1 MSEAIVLTTL
11 LFTSAALLLWLA
23 SICALRW
30 EAPGLR
36 GLVLLLCVAAA
47 WCILD
52 GFWQLLPSYDLLW
65 LLKRT
70 EFLCYALLPVC
81 WLFLLLDYKGELGGR
96 NYVLLA
102 TALVMPVMTL
112 ALVWTN
118 DWHHLVYQN
127 FEVFTRGGLRMFE
140 ATRGPWF
147 YFHFGYSAVF
157 SMGCALTLLRFI
169 LPGSKHYL
177 MRLGM
182 YLVAIALPAAAA
194 ILFESGVGP
203 FPGFDFTPFGLTACA
218 VLLTFGLGQFRLFD
232 MVPVVYDQLLR
243 QLPDPVLVVDRE
255 GRVLTGNPAAAAL
268 LGRDAS
274 IPGRQLVN
282 QVRRAESTETVDLA
296 SLPPPGMEIE
306 IEQNGVSRHFRVS
319 VTPLRVRA
327 IFELG
332 RIFVFRETTQDRLA
346 QRTLEESRQAA
357 IEANRAKSEFLAVM
371 SHELRTP
378 LNAVIG
384 SSSLLMDTPLD
395 VAQREYAGMI
405 RSSSQS
411 LLRVINDILDLSK
424 IEAGRMTLEHIDFDL
439 RSAIEDCVEVVL
451 PAALRK
457 GLDVILDFSP
467 ECRGMFQGDP
477 ARIRQILIN
486 FLSNAAKFTEHG
498 TIRVELS
505 KAPPAEGRAAGDGMD
520 VVLAVEDTGVGI
532 EPASLPYIFE
542 SFRQADASTTRRFGG
557 TGLGLAICR
566 KLSELMGGEID
577 CASTPGQGSRFW
589 CRFPLQ
595 PSAPRPAPPPCGL
608 YGVALN
614 PGASRDRL
622 VAVLEELGAEV
633 ACVSHVEELDPEVA
647 AAFAV
652 WIVDWKLPLFEA
664 WGGASGWCRQVRSI
678 RRQARIAALG
688 RMDEADREAA
698 REAGVIAFLDE
709 PWLVSRLRALLATQQ
724 PAASSEQPGG
734 GAPAGTRTPRIL
746 LAEDN
751 AVNRRIAV
759 LMLAD
764 LGAKLETAL
773 NGREAVALVAKA
785 PYDLVLMDLQMPE
798 MGGIEATRAIRR
810 IEAATSRVRAPIC
823 ALTAGVLNNERDQC
837 LEAGMDD
844 FLAKPIMKAQLLEVC
859 RRWLAGHLDASPKQ
873 VSSAGGSS

>member
-1 MSEAIVLTTL
+1 MNEAIVLTTL
-11 LFTSAALLLWLA
+11 LFTSAAFLLWLA

-36 GLVLLLCVAAA
+36 GLVLLLCLAAA

-52 GFWQLLPSYDLLW
+52 GFGQLLPSYELLW

-70 EFLCYALLPVC
+70 QYLCYVLLPVC
-81 WLFLLLDYKGELGGR
+81 WLFLLLDYRGDLGR
-96 NYVLLA
+96 RSYVLLA
-102 TALVMPVMTL
+102 VALVMPVLTL
-112 ALVWTN
+112 GLVWTN
-118 DWHHLVYQN
+118 DLHHLVYQT
-127 FEVFTRGGLRMFE
+127 FEPYTAHGLRLLRV
-140 ATRGPWF
+140 TRGPWF

-157 SMGCALTLLRFI
+157 TAGCALTLLQFI

-177 MRLGM
+177 VRLGM
-182 YLVAIALPAAAA
+182 YLFAIGLPATTAV
-194 ILFESGVGP
+194 LYENDLGP
-203 FPGFDFTPFGLTACA
+203 IRGFDFTPFALTVCTA
-218 VLLTFGLGQFRLFD
+218 LLTVGLGRFRLFD
-232 MVPVVYDQLLR
+232 MVPIVYDQVLS
-243 QLPDPVLVVDRE
+243 QLPDPVLVVDLN
-255 GRVLTGNPAAAAL
+255 GRVLTSNPAASAL
-268 LGRDAS
+268 LGHEVS
-274 IPGRQLVN
+274 IPGRRLDTHVQL
-282 QVRRAESTETVDLA
+282 AELATSADLA
-296 SLPPPGMEIE
+296 TLPPPGAEIE
-306 IEQNGVSRHFRVS
+306 INQNGASRRYRVS
-319 VTPLRVRA
+319 VTPLKVRA
-327 IFELG
+327 VFELG
-332 RIFVFRETTQDRLA
+332 RIFVFRETTQEHLA
-346 QRTLEESRQAA
+346 QKTLEQSRLAA

-384 SSSLLMDTPLD
+384 SSSLLMDTQLD
-395 VAQREYAGMI
+395 LAQREYAGMI

-439 RSAIEDCVEVVL
+439 RSAIEDCIEVVL

-457 GLDVILDFSP
+457 GLDVILDYSP

-486 FLSNAAKFTEHG
+486 FLSNAAKFTEKG
-498 TIRVELS
+498 SISVEVQ
-505 KAPPAEGRAAGDGMD
+505 KAPPAEGRASGEAMD
-520 VVLAVEDTGVGI
+520 VLLAVEDTGVGI
-532 EPASLPYIFE
+532 DPSSLPYIFE
-542 SFRQADASTTRRFGG
+542 SFRQGDASTTRRFGG

-577 CASTPGQGSRFW
+577 CTSTPGKGSRFW

-608 YGVALN
+608 YGIVMNA
-614 PGASRDRL
+614 GANRDRL
-622 VAVLEELGAEV
+622 VPVLKELGAEV
-633 ACVSHVEELDPEVA
+633 ACVSIADEIAPEVA

-652 WIVDWKLPLFEA
+652 WIVDWNNPLFDS
-664 WGGASGWCRQVRSI
+664 WGGASGWCRAVRSH
-678 RRQARIAALG
+678 RRQARIAAISRLN
-688 RMDEADREAA
+688 EADRDAA
-698 REAGVIAFLDE
+698 REAGVIAFVDE
-709 PWLVSRLRALLATQQ
+709 PWLVSRLRAMLAAQL
-724 PAASSEQPGG
+724 PATSSEQRG
-734 GAPAGTRTPRIL
+734 GAPEGERITRIL

-759 LMLAD
+759 LMLAE
-764 LGAKLETAL
+764 LGAKLETAV
-773 NGREAVALVAKA
+773 NGREAVTLVANA
-785 PYDLVLMDLQMPE
+785 PYDLILMDLQMPE

-810 IEAATSRVRAPIC
+810 IESATSRPRAPIC

-859 RRWLAGHLDASPKQ
+859 RRWLAISVDGSRPQ
-873 VSSAGGSS
+873 TTSAGSAS

>member
-1 MSEAIVLTTL
+1 MSEAMVLTTL
-11 LFTSAALLLWLA
+11 LFISAGLLLWLA

-36 GLVLLLCVAAA
+36 GLVLLLCLAAV
-47 WCILD
+47 WCMLD
-52 GFWQLLPSYDLLW
+52 GFWQIVSSYDLLW

-70 EFLCYALLPVC
+70 QYLCYALLPVC
-81 WLFLLLDYKGELGGR
+81 WLFLLLDYRGDLGR
-96 NYVLLA
+96 RSYALLA
-102 TALVMPVMTL
+102 VALVMPVVTVL
-112 ALVWTN
+112 LVWTN
-118 DWHHLVYQN
+118 GWHHLVYQA
-127 FEVFTRGGLRMFE
+127 FEPYTHNGLRLLR
-140 ATRGPWF
+140 ASRGPWF
-147 YFHFGYSAVF
+147 YLHFGYSAVF
-157 SMGCALTLLRFI
+157 SAGCALTLLQFI
-169 LPGSKHYL
+169 LPGSKQYL
-177 MRLGM
+177 LRLGM
-182 YLVAIALPAAAA
+182 YLFAIALPATTA
-194 ILFESGVGP
+194 ILFENDLGP
-203 FPGFDFTPFGLTACA
+203 IRGFDFTPLGLTVCA
-218 VLLTFGLGQFRLFD
+218 ALLTVGLGRFRLFD
-232 MVPVVYDQLLR
+232 MVPIVYDQVVR
-243 QLPDPVLVVDRE
+243 QLPDPVLVVDLE
-255 GRVLTGNPAAAAL
+255 GRVLTSNPAAAAL
-268 LGRDAS
+268 LGQEIS
-274 IPGRQLVN
+274 TPGRRLVN
-282 QVRRAESTETVDLA
+282 QALLAESTRTVNLA
-296 SLPPPGMEIE
+296 ALGPPGTEIE
-306 IEQNGVSRHFRVS
+306 IEQNGARRRFRVS

-327 IFELG
+327 FFELG

-346 QRTLEESRQAA
+346 QLTLEESRLTA

-384 SSSLLMDTPLD
+384 SSSLLMDTQLD
-395 VAQREYAGMI
+395 MAQREYAGMI

-439 RSAIEDCVEVVL
+439 RSAIEDCMEMVL

-457 GLDVILDFSP
+457 GLEVVLDFAP
-467 ECRGMFQGDP
+467 ECGGMFQGDP

-486 FLSNAAKFTEHG
+486 FLSNAAKFTDHG
-498 TIRVELS
+498 SIRVEVC
-505 KAPPAEGRAAGDGMD
+505 KAPPAEGRAAGDAMD
-520 VVLAVEDTGVGI
+520 VLLAVEDTGVGI

-577 CASTPGQGSRFW
+577 CRSEPGKGSRFW

-595 PSAPRPAPPPCGL
+595 PSAPRPAPPPAGL
-608 YGVALN
+608 YGVVMH

-622 VAVLEELGAEV
+622 AGVLRELGAEV
-633 ACVSHVEELDPEVA
+633 ACVSAAEEIDPDVA

-652 WIVDWKLPLFEA
+652 WIVDWKHPLFET
-664 WGGASGWCRQVRSI
+664 WGGPGVWCRAVRAQ
-678 RRQARIAALG
+678 RRAARIAALG
-688 RMDEADREAA
+688 RLEETDREAA

-709 PWLVSRLRALLATQQ
+709 PWLVSRLRAMLAAQQ
-724 PAASSEQPGG
+724 PI
-734 GAPAGTRTPRIL
+734 APAAGLDGVAPARARAPRIL

-751 AVNRRIAV
+751 AVNRRIAT

-764 LGAKLETAL
+764 LQARLETAL
-773 NGREAVALVAKA
+773 NGREAVTLVANA
-785 PYDLVLMDLQMPE
+785 PYDLILMDLQMPE

-823 ALTAGVLNNERDQC
+823 ALTAGVLNNERDHC

-859 RRWLAGHLDASPKQ
+859 RRWLAGRVDGGPRQ
-873 VSSAGGSS
+873 SSAGGSN

>member
-1 MSEAIVLTTL
+1 
-11 LFTSAALLLWLA
+11 
-23 SICALRW
+23 
-30 EAPGLR
+30 
-36 GLVLLLCVAAA
+36 
-47 WCILD
+47 
-52 GFWQLLPSYDLLW
+52 
-65 LLKRT
+65 
-70 EFLCYALLPVC
+70 
-81 WLFLLLDYKGELGGR
+81 
-96 NYVLLA
+96 
-102 TALVMPVMTL
+102 
-112 ALVWTN
+112 
-118 DWHHLVYQN
+118 
-127 FEVFTRGGLRMFE
+127 
-140 ATRGPWF
+140 
-147 YFHFGYSAVF
+147 
-157 SMGCALTLLRFI
+157 
-169 LPGSKHYL
+169 
-177 MRLGM
+177 
-182 YLVAIALPAAAA
+182 
-194 ILFESGVGP
+194 
-203 FPGFDFTPFGLTACA
+203 
-218 VLLTFGLGQFRLFD
+218 
-232 MVPVVYDQLLR
+232 
-243 QLPDPVLVVDRE
+243 
-255 GRVLTGNPAAAAL
+255 
-268 LGRDAS
+268 
-274 IPGRQLVN
+274 
-282 QVRRAESTETVDLA
+282 VDLA
-296 SLPPPGMEIE
+296 SLPPPGTEIE
-306 IEQNGVSRHFRVS
+306 IEQNGVRRHFRVS

-327 IFELG
+327 IFVLG

-498 TIRVELS
+498 SIRVELS
-505 KAPPAEGRAAGDGMD
+505 KAPPAEGRASGDGVD

-532 EPASLPYIFE
+532 DPASLPYIFE

-577 CASTPGQGSRFW
+577 CASVPGKGSRFW

-608 YGVALN
+608 YGVAMER
-614 PGASRDRL
+614 GASRDRL
-622 VAVLEELGAEV
+622 VGVLEELGAEG
-633 ACVSHVEELDPEVA
+633 ACVTRAEAIEPQVA

-652 WIVDWKLPLFEA
+652 WIVDWKHPMFDA
-664 WGGASGWCRQVRSI
+664 WGGASGWCRQVRAN
-678 RRQARIAALG
+678 RRQVRIAALG
-688 RMDEADREAA
+688 RLDEADREAA
-698 REAGVIAFLDE
+698 REAGVMAFLDE

-724 PAASSEQPGG
+724 PAAAEQPG

-810 IEAATSRVRAPIC
+810 IEAATNRVRAPIC
-823 ALTAGVLNNERDQC
+823 ALTAGVLNNERDHC

-859 RRWLAGHLDASPKQ
+859 RRWLAGHLDGSPKQ
-873 VSSAGGSS
+873 VSSAGGSA

>member
-36 GLVLLLCVAAA
+36 GLVLLLCLTAA

-52 GFWQLLPSYDLLW
+52 GFWQLLPTYDLLW
-65 LLKRT
+65 FLKRT
-70 EFLCYALLPVC
+70 EYLCYTLLPVC
-81 WLFLLLDYKGELGGR
+81 WLFLLLDYKGDLGR
-96 NYVLLA
+96 RSYVLLA
-102 TALVMPVMTL
+102 MALVMPILTVV
-112 ALVWTN
+112 LVWTN
-118 DWHHLVYQN
+118 DYHHLVYQL
-127 FEVFTRGGLRMFE
+127 FMPFTRDGLRLLN
-140 ATRGPWF
+140 ARRGPWF

-157 SMGCALTLLRFI
+157 SAGCALTLLRFI

-177 MRLGM
+177 ARLGM
-182 YLVAIALPAAAA
+182 YLFAIALPAATA
-194 ILFESGVGP
+194 LMFENNAGP
-203 FPGFDFTPFGLTACA
+203 IPGFDFTPFGMAACA

-232 MVPVVYDQLLR
+232 MVPIVYDQLLR
-243 QLPDPVLVVDRE
+243 QLPDPVLVVDRD
-255 GRVLTGNPAAAAL
+255 GRVLTSNPAAAAL
-268 LGRDAS
+268 LGREIS
-274 IPGRQLVN
+274 TPGRRLVN
-282 QVRRAESTETVDLA
+282 RVRLAESTETVDL
-296 SLPPPGMEIE
+296 SELPPPGTEIE
-306 IEQNGVSRHFRVS
+306 IEHEGASRRFRVS
-319 VTPLRVRA
+319 VTPLRVRS

-332 RIFVFRETTQDRLA
+332 RIFVLRETTQDRLA

-439 RSAIEDCVEVVL
+439 RSAIEDCIEMVL

-457 GLDVILDFSP
+457 GLDVILDFAP
-467 ECRGMFQGDP
+467 QCGGMFQGDP

-486 FLSNAAKFTEHG
+486 FLSNAAKFTERG
-498 TIRVELS
+498 SIRVEVR
-505 KAPPAEGRAAGDGMD
+505 KAPPAEGRAAADSVD
-520 VVLAVEDTGVGI
+520 ILLAVEDTGVGI
-532 EPASLPYIFE
+532 EPSSLPYIFE

-577 CASTPGQGSRFW
+577 CTSVPGKGSRFW

-595 PSAPRPAPPPCGL
+595 PSTARPAAAPCGL
-608 YGVALN
+608 YGVVMQ
-614 PGASRDRL
+614 PGESRDRL
-622 VAVLEELGAEV
+622 ADVLRELGAEV
-633 ACVSHVEELDPEVA
+633 ACVSAAEEIDPEVA

-652 WIVDWKLPLFEA
+652 WIVDWTHPLFEH
-664 WGGASGWCRQVRSI
+664 WGGTSGWCRAVRAQRLS
-678 RRQARIAALG
+678 ARIAALA
-688 RMDEADREAA
+688 RLQEADREAA
-698 REAGVIAFLDE
+698 REAGVIAFVDE
-709 PWLVSRLRALLATQQ
+709 PWLVSRLRAMLAAQQ
-724 PAASSEQPGG
+724 PLAPVPGSG
-734 GAPAGTRTPRIL
+734 GVVPAQARAPRIL

-751 AVNRRIAV
+751 AVNRRIAT

-764 LGAKLETAL
+764 LEARLETAL
-773 NGREAVALVAKA
+773 NGREAVTLVANA
-785 PYDLVLMDLQMPE
+785 PYDLILMDLQMPE

-810 IEAATSRVRAPIC
+810 IEAATSRIRVPIC
-823 ALTAGVLNNERDQC
+823 ALTAGVLNNERDHC

-859 RRWLAGHLDASPKQ
+859 RRWLARRADGGPQQA
-873 VSSAGGSS
+873 SAGGSS